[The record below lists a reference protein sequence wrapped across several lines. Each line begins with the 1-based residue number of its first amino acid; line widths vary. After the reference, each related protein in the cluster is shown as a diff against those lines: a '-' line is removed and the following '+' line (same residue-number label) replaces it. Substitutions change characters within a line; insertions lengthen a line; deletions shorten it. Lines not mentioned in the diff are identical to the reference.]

1 MSENEYVHRALSAE
15 QNLGRVQVELADWK
29 SRSQHWQSASAALSA
44 RVAALEAE
52 LAEEKKRSDGYAAI
66 AGRQYRV
73 LIDAGLD
80 PLASSVETPMRHMI
94 QEERDA
100 MGRALERS
108 QTVIHPGFE
117 PETVC
122 TTCGMTNADP
132 GHVFCSNP
140 VHLTRPPTALETKG
154 EQNG

>member
-1 MSENEYVHRALSAE
+1 MFEYLTLEA
-15 QNLGRVQVELADWK
+15 ELAK
-29 SRSQHWQSASAALSA
+29 AEA
-44 RVAALEAE
+44 RVKALEAE
-52 LAEEKKRSDGYAAI
+52 LEEEKKRSDGYAAI

-80 PLASSVETPMRHMI
+80 PVASSLEAPMRHMT

-117 PETVC
+117 PET
-122 TTCGMTNADP
+122 
-132 GHVFCSNP
+132 
-140 VHLTRPPTALETKG
+140 KG
-154 EQNG
+154 DAGG